1 MSDNTEKK
9 QGSRFKK
16 GESGNPSGRP
26 KGSLNSATLA
36 CQELLDGEAANLTR
50 KAIDMALEGNI
61 LALKI
66 CLERIV
72 PQKKER
78 HISMI
83 LPTIKTD
90 GDLPLFIGALIEA
103 VTRGEITISE
113 AQSLEEL
120 ASAHKLTLHCGEN
133 PLLGWDQFKL

>member
-9 QGSRFKK
+9 QGSRFTK
-16 GESGNPSGRP
+16 GESGNPNGRP

-78 HISMI
+78 HISMT
-83 LPTIKTD
+83 LPAIEKD
-90 GDLPLFIGALIEA
+90 ADLPLFIGALIEA
-103 VTRGEITISE
+103 VTTGQITIIE
-113 AQSLEEL
+113 AQSLQTL
-120 ASAHKLTLHCGEN
+120 AMAHRQCLHFGQPDPFALPWN
-133 PLLGWDQFKL
+133 NG